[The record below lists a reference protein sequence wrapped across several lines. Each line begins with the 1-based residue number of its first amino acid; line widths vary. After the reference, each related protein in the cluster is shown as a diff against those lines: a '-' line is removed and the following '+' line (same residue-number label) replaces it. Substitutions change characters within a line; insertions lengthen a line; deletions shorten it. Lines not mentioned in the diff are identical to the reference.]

1 MNYKMSDVSSKEM
14 YEVKKTL
21 KELENKKGRGTELV
35 SVYIPPDKQISD
47 VRKQMVDEIGQ
58 SSNIKSKQT
67 RKNVQSAIE
76 VIIQR
81 LKLFPKPP
89 EKGLVMFVGM
99 IPKGGPGTEKME
111 TYVFQPPEPVQT
123 YIYHCDNQFFVDP
136 LKQIIEYKEVYG
148 VVVLDRKESTIATLR
163 GKRID
168 IIKHLTSGVPG
179 KHKAGGQSQRRFDR
193 VIELAAHEFL
203 KRIGRHVDEAFLPL
217 KDELKG
223 VLIGGPGHT
232 KNDFV
237 DGDYIHYEIHDKIIN
252 IVDTSYTGDFGIR
265 EVIDE
270 SMDTL
275 AEMDIIKEKKLMK
288 RFLHGLISENGL
300 STYGEEEVR
309 RNLQMG
315 AIETLLLSENLK
327 SKRQTYTCPACNTIE
342 VITTRQH
349 QEPPEKRC
357 PKCNEIMKITKTQET
372 TEELIELAEEVNTKV
387 EIISFDT
394 EEGPQLDKAFGGIA
408 GILRYRVK

>member
-1 MNYKMSDVSSKEM
+1 MTDASSKEL

-35 SVYIPPDKQISD
+35 SVYIPPEKQISD
-47 VRKQMVDEIGQ
+47 VAKHMRDELGQ

-67 RKNVQSAIE
+67 KKNVQSAIE

-99 IPKGGPGTEKME
+99 IPRGGPGTEKME

-123 YIYHCDNQFFVDP
+123 YTYHCDSQFYIEP
-136 LKQIIEYKEVYG
+136 LRQIIEYKEVYG

-163 GKRID
+163 GKRVD
-168 IIKHLTSGVPG
+168 IVKHLTSGVPG

-203 KRIGRHVDEAFLPL
+203 KRIGSYVDEAFLPL

-223 VLIGGPGHT
+223 VLVGGPGHT

-237 DGDYIHYEIHDKIIN
+237 EGDYLNYEINDKIIN

-270 SMDTL
+270 SADTL
-275 AEMDIIKEKKLMK
+275 EEMDIMKEKKLMK
-288 RFLHGLISENGL
+288 KFLTGLISENGL
-300 STYGEEEVR
+300 SSYGEKEIR
-309 RNLQMG
+309 TNLQMG
-315 AIETLLLSENLK
+315 AVETLLISENLK
-327 SKRQTYTCPACNTIE
+327 SKRLTYECAACGNMMQKTL
-342 VITTRQH
+342 RQH
-349 QEPPEKRC
+349 QKQEEERC
-357 PKCNEIMKITKTQET
+357 SNCNEVMKVAKEQET
-372 TEELIELAEEVNTKV
+372 AEELIELAEEVNTHV
-387 EIISFDT
+387 EVISVET
-394 EEGPQLDKAFGGIA
+394 EEGTQLDKAFGGIA
-408 GILRYRVK
+408 GILRYKVK

>member
-1 MNYKMSDVSSKEM
+1 MSDVSSKEI

-21 KELENKKGRGTELV
+21 KELEDKKGRGTELV
-35 SVYIPPDKQISD
+35 SVYIPPEKQISD
-47 VRKQMVDEIGQ
+47 VAKQMRDELGQ
-58 SSNIKSKQT
+58 SANIKSKQT

-111 TYVFQPPEPVQT
+111 TYVFQPPEAVQT
-123 YIYHCDNQFFVDP
+123 YTYHCDSQFFVEP

-237 DGDYIHYEIHDKIIN
+237 DGEYIHYEIHDKIIN

-270 SMDTL
+270 SADTL
-275 AEMDIIKEKKLMK
+275 DEMDIMQEKKFMRK
-288 RFLHGLISENGL
+288 FLTGLISESGL
-300 STYGEEEVR
+300 STYGEKEVR
-309 RNLQMG
+309 QNLH
-315 AIETLLLSENLK
+315 IWK
-327 SKRQTYTCPACNTIE
+327 S
-342 VITTRQH
+342 
-349 QEPPEKRC
+349 
-357 PKCNEIMKITKTQET
+357 
-372 TEELIELAEEVNTKV
+372 
-387 EIISFDT
+387 
-394 EEGPQLDKAFGGIA
+394 
-408 GILRYRVK
+408 

>member
-1 MNYKMSDVSSKEM
+1 MSDVSSKEM

-35 SVYIPPDKQISD
+35 SVYIPPEKQISD

-81 LKLFPKPP
+81 LKLFQKPP

-111 TYVFQPPEPVQT
+111 TYIFQPPEPVQT
-123 YIYHCDNQFFVDP
+123 YIYHCDSQFYVEP

-148 VVVLDRKESTIATLR
+148 VVVLDRKEATIATLR

-168 IIKHLTSGVPG
+168 IVKHLTSGVPG

-203 KRIGRHVDEAFLPL
+203 KRIGRHTDEAFLPL

-237 DGDYIHYEIHDKIIN
+237 EGDYIHYEIHDKIIN
-252 IVDTSYTGDFGIR
+252 IVDTSYTGDFGVR
-265 EVIDE
+265 EVIDA
-270 SMDTL
+270 SADTL
-275 AEMDIIKEKKLMK
+275 EEMDIIQEKKYMRK
-288 RFLHGLISENGL
+288 FLTGLISESGL
-300 STYGEEEVR
+300 STYGEKEVR

-315 AIETLLLSENLK
+315 AVDTLLISENLK
-327 SKRQTYTCPACNTIE
+327 TKRQTYTCPACNTVE
-342 VITTRQH
+342 MMTTRQH
-349 QEPPEKRC
+349 QDPPEKRC
-357 PKCNEIMKITKTQET
+357 PNCNEIMKITKTQDT
-372 TEELIELAEEVNTKV
+372 SEELIELAEEVNTHV
-387 EIISFDT
+387 EVISIET
-394 EEGPQLDKAFGGIA
+394 EEGTQLDKAFGGIA
-408 GILRYRVK
+408 GILRYRIK

>member
-1 MNYKMSDVSSKEM
+1 MSDVSSKEM

-265 EVIDE
+265 EVIDV

-387 EIISFDT
+387 EIISIET
-394 EEGPQLDKAFGGIA
+394 EEGTQLDKAFGGIA

>member
-1 MNYKMSDVSSKEM
+1 MSDVSSKEM

-315 AIETLLLSENLK
+315 AIEILLLSENLK

-349 QEPPEKRC
+349 QDPPEKRC

-387 EIISFDT
+387 EIISIET
-394 EEGPQLDKAFGGIA
+394 EEGTQLDKAFGGIA